1 VSSIIVTAVVTDVRG
16 PLILLAIALRTPAP
30 ARRGFLPGD
39 DRRQSDKRGEEVV
52 FPRDP
57 TRRVLI
63 VVAMTII
70 VVAVAIVHLSLLI

>member
-16 PLILLAIALRTPAP
+16 PLILLAIALRAPAP
-30 ARRGFLPGD
+30 ARLGILPGD
-39 DRRQSDKRGEEVV
+39 DRRQSGKRGEEVV

-63 VVAMTII
+63 VVTMTII